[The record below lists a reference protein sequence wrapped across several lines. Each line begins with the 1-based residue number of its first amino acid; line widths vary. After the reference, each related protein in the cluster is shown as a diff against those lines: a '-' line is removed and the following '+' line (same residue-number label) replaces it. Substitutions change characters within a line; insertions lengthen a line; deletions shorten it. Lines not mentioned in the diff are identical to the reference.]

1 VSLLHR
7 FNLTLNEILKREH
20 NFSLLD
26 EIV

>member
-1 VSLLHR
+1 VSLLHE
-7 FNLTLNEILKREH
+7 FNLTSNEIMTRKH